1 MVVLGRGAV
10 SYERGTPVAAAARF
24 GMTLE
29 PLPSHA
35 HVPPVPGDTV
45 PCKMGQSREFS
56 PVKGYLGYEHSGS
69 RVSRPVFSQI
79 KKTASK
85 TSRSPFS

>member
-35 HVPPVPGDTV
+35 HEPPEPGDTV

-56 PVKGYLGYEHSGS
+56 PVKGYLGYKNTPARGLVGWSFLKL
-69 RVSRPVFSQI
+69 RKPRAKPVS
-79 KKTASK
+79 
-85 TSRSPFS
+85 